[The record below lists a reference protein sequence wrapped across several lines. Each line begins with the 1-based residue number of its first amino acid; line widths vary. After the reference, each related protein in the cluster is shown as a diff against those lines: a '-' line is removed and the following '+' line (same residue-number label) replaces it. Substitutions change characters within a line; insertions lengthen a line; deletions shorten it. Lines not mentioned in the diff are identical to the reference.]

1 MGWGALG
8 KWGLGSAL
16 QERCW
21 LGVGICL
28 VQTLLDTACSSSHL
42 GTQCTAECSWKR
54 IRMETRPKTGQGVA
68 ALLARVQGAVAHPER
83 GPRMGVEAEG
93 SMLGS
98 QTRPGQE
105 GTRAWPCSV
114 TLGSSFPTA
123 GMKEAA
129 PAKGAEG
136 CEQDG
141 ASGTGARGWVGAD

>member
-1 MGWGALG
+1 MGPGISTAGTVLAWGGHLSGADP
-8 KWGLGSAL
+8 S
-16 QERCW
+16 RH
-21 LGVGICL
+21 CL
-28 VQTLLDTACSSSHL
+28 PQQPFGHTE
-42 GTQCTAECSWKR
+42 CTAECSWKR

-68 ALLARVQGAVAHPER
+68 ALLARVQGAVAHPEW